1 MWGPKILLMPIP
13 TGGVGGRL
21 LGDFSAATQACLR
34 QHTKQLLHFLLL
46 RARSQVASNPRF
58 AGVLHVNCY
67 TSGKKC
73 NSIDI
78 GLQPV
83 PEGKKSGGP
92 PWVKSQVG
100 TSPGQ
105 CPLYPQ

>member
-1 MWGPKILLMPIP
+1 MWGPKILLMAIP

-67 TSGKKC
+67 TSGKKYDSLVDAGSWQSERTGTLLRLL
-73 NSIDI
+73 NK
-78 GLQPV
+78 LL
-83 PEGKKSGGP
+83 
-92 PWVKSQVG
+92 VG
-100 TSPGQ
+100 HVIE
-105 CPLYPQ
+105 